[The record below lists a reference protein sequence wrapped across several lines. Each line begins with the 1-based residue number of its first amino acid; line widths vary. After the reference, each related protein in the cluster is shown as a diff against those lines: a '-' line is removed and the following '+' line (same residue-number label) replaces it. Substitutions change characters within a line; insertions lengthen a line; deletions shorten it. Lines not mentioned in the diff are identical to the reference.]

1 MRPAALALLV
11 PAIAVAAP
19 KRFAVPAA
27 PSLRAMTKAATA
39 DREPLAPRCFGYAP
53 DRRAFACLGH
63 DRIYNM
69 NNIGADDQATNVRVD
84 AIGPA
89 THESWTI
96 AAIGGRPTT
105 ARRTVEGKLAALAM
119 RPLQVT
125 PIRLAIGAWT
135 VVGGHDWKLRVDG
148 HDGDASFENFGELTI
163 RCGARDVIVD
173 LRGADLELGETA
185 VAYVAPDGSGLV
197 ALSMVGVDGGEDTA
211 EYSLDTAVIDVVTT
225 CQQAKVAM
233 WTTPSVTVGE

>member
-1 MRPAALALLV
+1 MRRAALVLLL
-11 PAIAVAAP
+11 PAIAAAAP
-19 KRFAVPAA
+19 KRFSIPAT
-27 PSLRAMTKAATA
+27 PSLRAMTRLATA
-39 DREPLAPRCFGYAP
+39 DREPLAPRCFGYAV
-53 DRRAFACLGH
+53 DKRAFACLGH

-69 NNIGADDQATNVRVD
+69 NNIGAADQATNVRVD

-105 ARRTVEGKLAALAM
+105 ARASVETRLAALAM
-119 RPLQVT
+119 RPLNVK
-125 PIRLAIGAWT
+125 PVSLAIGAWT
-135 VVGGHDWKLRVDG
+135 RVGANDWKLRVDG

-163 RCGARDVIVD
+163 RCGAGDVVVD
-173 LRGADLELGETA
+173 LRGAEIELGETA

-197 ALSMVGVDGGEDTA
+197 ALSMVGVDGGEDTS
-211 EYSLDTAVIDVVTT
+211 EYSLDTAVIDVVTS

-233 WTTPSVTVGE
+233 WTTASVNVGE